1 MSVAGLQRLWALNL
15 KPRSATCSVTRELL
29 VGDGRGRDLRHA
41 VQADG

>member
-1 MSVAGLQRLWALNL
+1 MSVAGLQRFWSLSL

-29 VGDGRGRDLRHA
+29 AGAGRGRDLRHA